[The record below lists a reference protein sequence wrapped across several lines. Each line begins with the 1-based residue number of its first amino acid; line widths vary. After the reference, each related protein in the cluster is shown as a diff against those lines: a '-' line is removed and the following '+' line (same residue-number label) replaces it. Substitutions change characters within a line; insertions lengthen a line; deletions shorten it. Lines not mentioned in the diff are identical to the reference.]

1 MRVSLGGRLTNPA
14 AELAKYEN
22 EHPSV
27 DLIEDFKNV
36 IEDHGL
42 KYEEIRATAEAYDYL
57 RIARCRSAAISERD
71 GIREEAKN
79 LVRKEI
85 QKYAPT
91 DQRPEIPASSTCTKH
106 KCWKIPHRWC
116 LCQTP
121 RIFEYLEP

>member
-57 RIARCRSAAISERD
+57 RIARCRSAAISEQD
-71 GIREEAKN
+71 GN
-79 LVRKEI
+79 DRKQRIWFEKKFKSMLQQI
-85 QKYAPT
+85 KDQK
-91 DQRPEIPASSTCTKH
+91 
-106 KCWKIPHRWC
+106 
-116 LCQTP
+116 
-121 RIFEYLEP
+121 F